1 MWLPTNLIVIW
12 DIFKYT
18 YQSDEDSLMGPS
30 GASLLDP
37 LLLVQCRGA
46 SLLLP
51 LPFDPLELECLSC
64 PVKKQKN
71 LCKTGKF
78 KLRQLTNT
86 RPTRPIPIPIVPFT
100 VSIPKPVPFPL
111 PLDPF
116 SRFLPL
122 RHLRL
127 TVVIILFAR
136 GTDVLRP
143 IPDFQYPV
151 SVVPL
156 QLHTFRRRS

>member
-1 MWLPTNLIVIW
+1 MKFNRYLGHFQVYLPIRWRFFNGPFRSLFTRSTITGPMPWGVFTTATTIW
-12 DIFKYT
+12 SPRIGMF
-18 YQSDEDSLMGPS
+18 
-30 GASLLDP
+30 
-37 LLLVQCRGA
+37 VV
-46 SLLLP
+46 
-51 LPFDPLELECLSC
+51 SC
-64 PVKKQKN
+64 QKN
-71 LCKTGKF
+71 LCKPLTF
-78 KLRQLTNT
+78 KLKQLTNT
-86 RPTRPIPIPIVPFT
+86 RPTRPIPIPIVPFA